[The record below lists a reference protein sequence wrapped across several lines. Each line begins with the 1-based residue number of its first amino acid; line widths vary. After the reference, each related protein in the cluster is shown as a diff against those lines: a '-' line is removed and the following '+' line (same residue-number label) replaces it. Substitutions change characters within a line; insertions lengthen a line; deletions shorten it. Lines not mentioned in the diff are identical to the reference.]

1 MQRSHFKLKISA
13 KIRYFESRTTS
24 IPPALAYVCLIKIC
38 FNSMGILESYLTYPN
53 LTIYKTYKIEQ
64 FFSDHKNKGG
74 IVKIMM
80 TKIYEITKPYH
91 IIIYVAC
98 SMTDRQTDQ
107 VNYMPYA
114 HLYREPSQKIS
125 AVYIPQQMCKLNF
138 PNFISYSQIDIL
150 NYREA
155 SILKFRSRW
164 QN

>member
-1 MQRSHFKLKISA
+1 MQRSHFKLKIFA
-13 KIRYFESRTTS
+13 KIRYFKSRTTS
-24 IPPALAYVCLIKIC
+24 IHPALAYVCLIKIC
-38 FNSMGILESYLTYPN
+38 FNSMGIFESYLTYPN

-80 TKIYEITKPYH
+80 IKIYKITKPYH

-107 VNYMPYA
+107 VNYIPYA
-114 HLYREPSQKIS
+114 HLYREPSKKIP
-125 AVYIPQQMCKLNF
+125 AVYIQQQLSNSNL